1 MAQWLVEPNA
11 LGGWDVRLYG
21 VEKYADRTLTRNAA
35 EEAARRFASQ
45 AGGDIVVL
53 DSSGN
58 VLASYPMAPP
68 PVTGLLQTPAKIPP
82 LPSITSASAP
92 PLIPAPQ
99 EQRDRGKEIS
109 DVLGSVGK
117 IIDDATGDIS
127 GKGSLDDALE
137 KKLVGK
143 ADDVLDAGF
152 QSWWKRADG
161 NQRLAARVLIL
172 AALVG
177 PIGATL
183 LSVAQDMA
191 HPTVSVQIFEAL
203 VWLAFLTLPV
213 LFAAGAAVLVIGRA
227 NGAIT
232 LMTIAGAAIVGAVIV
247 GSVDAPTSLSHLY
260 CYASLTTH
268 GAIYQSQCR
277 LMDTY
282 GYVRSATQGGIS
294 PSRSPVIVAEAFT
307 LVGDAR
313 GYLMALCGVAVGVAG
328 GYLVRRANT

>member
-21 VEKYADRTLTRNAA
+21 VEKYADRTSTRNAA

-58 VLASYPMAPP
+58 VLGSYPVASS

-92 PLIPAPQ
+92 PPIPAPQ

-117 IIDDATGDIS
+117 IIDGATGDIS
-127 GKGSLDDALE
+127 GKGSLDDALG

-183 LSVAQDMA
+183 LSVAQYMA
-191 HPTVSVQIFEAL
+191 HPTMSVQIFEAL
-203 VWLAFLTLPV
+203 LWLAFLTLPV
-213 LFAAGAAVLVIGRA
+213 VLAGAAAVLTIGRA
-227 NGAIT
+227 NGPIT
-232 LMTIAGAAIVGAVIV
+232 IMTIAAAAVAGALFVGWI
-247 GSVDAPTSLSHLY
+247 GAPTSLGNLY
-260 CYASLTTH
+260 CYASATTH
-268 GAIYQSQCR
+268 GAIYQGQCR
-277 LMDTY
+277 FMDTY
-282 GYVRSATQGGIS
+282 GYVSSAMQGGIS
-294 PSRSPVIVAEAFT
+294 PSKSPAIIAAAFT
-307 LVGDAR
+307 LVADAR
-313 GYLMALCGVAVGVAG
+313 GNLMALCGVAAGLAG
-328 GYLVRRANT
+328 GYLVWRANT